1 MSEITDVQFTFR
13 YHSII
18 TTVAGALTY
27 DDAIKAAKELLHLE
41 GVSTDGAQDIT
52 VEVIEYD

>member
-1 MSEITDVQFTFR
+1 MNTHNVCFTFR

-18 TTVAGALTY
+18 TTIDALTHT
-27 DDAIKAAKELLHLE
+27 DAIEAAQELLHLE

-52 VEVIEYD
+52 VEVVA